1 MKDIIRS
8 KRSIE
13 VRKRIRG
20 RKIEERVREGI
31 GSSREI

>member
-1 MKDIIRS
+1 MIRS
-8 KRSIE
+8 RRSIK

-20 RKIEERVREGI
+20 RKIEKRVREGI